1 MGLDVKSTCPT
12 TYVKESSS
20 TLLPPFLKK
29 KYNIEW
35 DVIQYSIANLD
46 NHPRLSFFFTEGVYI
61 KQFILKPPCFNL
73 HIWRSV
79 ILHLVWSS

>member
-1 MGLDVKSTCPT
+1 MGLDIKSTCPT

-35 DVIQYSIANLD
+35 NVIQYSIANLD
-46 NHPRLSFFFTEGVYI
+46 NHPRLSFFLRKEYALSNLYSNLLVLIFTFGD
-61 KQFILKPPCFNL
+61 L
-73 HIWRSV
+73 
-79 ILHLVWSS
+79 